1 MIIFR
6 HFDKISSN
14 IFHIICQNLIR
25 QFLKVTFNEIFCK
38 LSLFL
43 FYGTPAY
50 YIASS
55 NSCWLLWPKCWL
67 ETEFDN
73 RLRLRFSLLIQL
85 ILGKCGL
92 VADTHTPLSE
102 VVWAKSWAQYL
113 KITLNAL
120 KNIPDIIPSVHRV
133 LPWGPFLPLLDEKKL
148 PKTGSEPRTPG
159 FTAKHTTTD
168 LWSQAYD
175 IYRKFCVLSC
185 NMT

>member
-38 LSLFL
+38 LALFL

-50 YIASS
+50 YIASG

-85 ILGKCGL
+85 ILGKCVPQLQQHRKRG
-92 VADTHTPLSE
+92 E
-102 VVWAKSWAQYL
+102 
-113 KITLNAL
+113 
-120 KNIPDIIPSVHRV
+120 IPGWRLIFYDDAHF
-133 LPWGPFLPLLDEKKL
+133 FLPATACEEIPKL
-148 PKTGSEPRTPG
+148 ASP
-159 FTAKHTTTD
+159 TA
-168 LWSQAYD
+168 AAGG
-175 IYRKFCVLSC
+175 
-185 NMT
+185 